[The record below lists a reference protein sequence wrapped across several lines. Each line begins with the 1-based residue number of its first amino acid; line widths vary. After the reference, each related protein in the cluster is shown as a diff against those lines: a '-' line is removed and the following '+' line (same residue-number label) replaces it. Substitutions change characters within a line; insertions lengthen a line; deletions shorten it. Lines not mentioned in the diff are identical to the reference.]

1 MEQKKI
7 NMSEVTEK
15 YAQVLDYISK
25 AEKILT
31 EELIPLLPE
40 CAYDDNNVEKVAG
53 DFIGVAENVA
63 KSIMVEAA
71 MKINNGEQS

>member
-7 NMSEVTEK
+7 DMNNVTEK
-15 YAQVLDYISK
+15 YAQVLDYIQK

-31 EELIPLLPE
+31 EELIPLLLDYAKE
-40 CAYDDNNVEKVAG
+40 EDSVEKVAG
-53 DFIGVAENVA
+53 DFLGVAENVA
-63 KSIMVEAA
+63 KCIMVEAA